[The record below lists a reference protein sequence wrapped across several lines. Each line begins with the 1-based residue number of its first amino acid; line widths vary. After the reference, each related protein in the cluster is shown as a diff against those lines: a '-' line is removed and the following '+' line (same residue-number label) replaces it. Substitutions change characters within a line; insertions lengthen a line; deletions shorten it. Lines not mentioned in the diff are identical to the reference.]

1 MIISLTVQG
10 QATEFTI
17 DQLAIAGWAGRDQ
30 AHVQEHIDELAALGV
45 EPPSTTPLY
54 YRVSPLQLTQAEE
67 VQVLGEDSS
76 GEAEVLLVA
85 DGERQLFVSLASD
98 HTDRKLESYS
108 VAASKQVCA
117 KPIARQAWP
126 YAEVADH
133 WDQLRLGSQIE
144 ENGQLV
150 EYQAGTLA
158 ELLDIPTLLERL
170 PAELRD
176 AQGILPNTAL
186 ICGTVPAIGGIR
198 MSPLFKGSLSDP
210 VLKREIQL
218 EYRLKPLPVAR

>member
-1 MIISLTVQG
+1 MISKSWKPLSG
-10 QATEFTI
+10 SC
-17 DQLAIAGWAGRDQ
+17 GWAGRNQ

-45 EPPSTTPLY
+45 E
-54 YRVSPLQLTQAEE
+54 
-67 VQVLGEDSS
+67 
-76 GEAEVLLVA
+76 
-85 DGERQLFVSLASD
+85 LA
-98 HTDRKLESYS
+98 DRKPESYS
-108 VAASKQVCA
+108 VAASKQICA

-126 YAEVADH
+126 YEEVADH
-133 WDQLRLGSQIE
+133 WDQLIMGSHIE
-144 ENGQLV
+144 ENGALI

-198 MSPLFKGSLSDP
+198 MSPLFRGHLTDP